1 MDFSLTD
8 EQEQFRKSLR
18 AWIDSELDKNT
29 AREWE
34 GREFEYPFEL
44 WDKMSKQGLH
54 GIGLP
59 EEYGGQGG
67 DVMTQMIVAREL
79 ARTLGGLTWIWGVS
93 SFCAKSVAL
102 YAQEEVKQELLPKLA
117 DGEIRMS
124 IALTEPS
131 GGTDVLGSMKTV
143 AKKVEGGWRITGQKI
158 WSTAAHVADYLML
171 VAKSDPNADKA
182 SRGMTIF
189 LVPGNAEGITTR
201 QIPKVGMKSVGSCE
215 VWLDDVFVED
225 RLVVGEV
232 NKGWY
237 QMLETLNNER
247 IMVGALCTGVLD
259 GVFEDAL
266 AYLKEREAFG
276 KPIGQFQ
283 SLQHFV
289 ADMAMW
295 QKQAE
300 LMTNYAAWRQEQ
312 GLPCGTESTMAK
324 VVASELAGKAADLG
338 MQILGGMGYA
348 LETDMQRYWRDVRL
362 YRIGPITSEMARNQ
376 IAESYGLPRSF

>member
-102 YAQEEVKQELLPKLA
+102 YAQEDVKQELLPKLA

-143 AKKVEGGWRITGQKI
+143 AKKVDGGWRITGQKI

-189 LVPGNAEGITTR
+189 LVPGKAEGITTR

-215 VWLDDVFVED
+215 VWLDEVFVED

>member
-1 MDFSLTD
+1 MDFAHTD
-8 EQEQFRKSLR
+8 EQEQFRKSMR
-18 AWIDSELDKNT
+18 AWVDAELGKTT

-67 DVMTQMIVAREL
+67 DVVTQMTVAREL
-79 ARTLGGLTWIWGVS
+79 SRSLGGLTWIWGVS

-102 YAQEEVKQELLPKLA
+102 YAREDVKQELLPKLA
-117 DGEIRMS
+117 SGDIRMS

-131 GGTDVLGSMKTV
+131 GGTDVLGSMRTV
-143 AKKVEGGWRITGQKI
+143 AKRCDGGWRITGQKI

-171 VAKSDPNADKA
+171 VAKSDPDAEKP
-182 SRGMTIF
+182 SKGVTIF
-189 LVPGNAEGITTR
+189 LVPADADGITTR

-215 VWLDDVFVED
+215 VFLDDVFVED

-237 QMLETLNNER
+237 QMLDTLNNER
-247 IMVGALCTGVLD
+247 IMVAALCTGVLD

-283 SLQHFV
+283 ALQHFI
-289 ADMAMW
+289 ADIAMW
-295 QKQAE
+295 RKQSE
-300 LMTNYAAWRQEQ
+300 LVMYEAAWRQEQ
-312 GLPCGTESTMAK
+312 GMPCGIESTMAK
-324 VVASELAGKAADLG
+324 VVASEAAGKAADLG

-362 YRIGPITSEMARNQ
+362 YRIGPITSEMARNT

>member
-143 AKKVEGGWRITGQKI
+143 AKKVDGGWRITGQKI

-189 LVPGNAEGITTR
+189 LVPGKAEGITTR

-215 VWLDDVFVED
+215 VWLDEVFVED